1 MARKPNENKPSPL
14 YTKPAE
20 AARKKEIINRIG
32 RDKDGAYRV
41 GNRID
46 KEG

>member
-1 MARKPNENKPSPL
+1 MQKNKTVKMSPL
-14 YTKPAE
+14 YTKPSE
-20 AARKKEIINRIG
+20 VARKKEIIKRIG

-46 KEG
+46 REG

>member
-1 MARKPNENKPSPL
+1 MQKNKIVKMSPL
-14 YTKPAE
+14 YTPPAE
-20 AARKKEIINRIG
+20 EVRKKEIIKRIG

-46 KEG
+46 REG